1 MNQPFVTIA
10 DFQFVSEAEVCK
22 VMLQDQGFDVVIADA
37 ELVNT
42 NWFLGNAVGYIK
54 LQVPSDQAQAA
65 ATCLQRVREEVK
77 KSHEQPTGHEADVC
91 LACGAGMNPNE
102 TACSV
107 CGWSFEANEEN
118 ET

>member
-1 MNQPFVTIA
+1 MTQQLVTIA
-10 DFQFVSEAEVCK
+10 DFQLLSEAELCRI
-22 VMLQDQGFDVVIADA
+22 MLQDQGFDVALADA
-37 ELVNT
+37 ELCNT

-77 KSHEQPTGHEADVC
+77 KSHEHPNADEADVC

-102 TACSV
+102 TACSA